1 MRPCTTSIKA
11 SVSLV
16 FLTAAVIALCTLP
29 GNAAND
35 DGDGTALGRAL
46 GLPVEQPMRRPMIR
60 RRRERFRLPGPGVC
74 AGFQPE
80 RYRGFRGVTGRYG
93 PHHHGP
99 SELFPV
105 RRRQDLRVVGRRT
118 PETGSWPFL
127 EALFAAAD
135 GTDMPVFVSPRYYY
149 QHDHGWPG
157 GSPAA
162 HADGTGADG
171 AGGDADW
178 LARYTQRL
186 NDGRTIVLS
195 PHNGHGPDST
205 ALARQLRRAG
215 ISKVI
220 LARLSSAP
228 CTDARMHSLT
238 GAGFEVMAVTMGRPR
253 AGRYPPCLRHARTGF
268 SPVSPLGLRPLPR
281 ARPKAPSAPHP
292 A

>member
-11 SVSLV
+11 AVSLV

-35 DGDGTALGRAL
+35 DGDGTGTGTGAGTASGTANETANDPQTEGNASVCLAPASVPGFNLSDTGGFGVSPGDTALIITDPQNYFLSADGR
-46 GLPVEQPMRRPMIR
+46 
-60 RRRERFRLPGPGVC
+60 
-74 AGFQPE
+74 
-80 RYRGFRGVTGRYG
+80 
-93 PHHHGP
+93 
-99 SELFPV
+99 SW
-105 RRRQDLRVVGRRT
+105 RVVGRRT
-118 PETGSWPFL
+118 PETGTVAFL
-127 EALFAAAD
+127 EALFASAD

-162 HADGTGADG
+162 RADGTDAHGT
-171 AGGDADW
+171 GGDADW

-205 ALARQLRRAG
+205 ALARELREAG

-220 LARLSSAP
+220 LAGLSSAP
-228 CTDARMHSLT
+228 CTDARMRSLT
-238 GAGFEVMAVTMGRPR
+238 GAGFEVMAVTMADPGRADFR
-253 AGRYPPCLRHARTGF
+253 LVSGTRT
-268 SPVSPLGLRPLPR
+268 P
-281 ARPKAPSAPHP
+281 APALYHP
-292 A
+292 